1 MEKNEI
7 VKLHTSDSRDNLLDK
22 ESVFSAGEF
31 IPSSPG
37 TLGSEQHFCEGC
49 QKGPESD
56 LQFTTQTPTLTFT
69 ESTLSQRPSEINQET
84 NSLDPQHNAKKQ
96 KPDLFFQN
104 QDKFLKPAKT
114 EQSKNKGFDHEEQK
128 RDHEKIMSLRLQ
140 ETQRYGH
147 DDGIPAVVIT
157 QTEEVSSDLVECISE
172 NMTLTKSCHTASPS
186 DGTELNSSDLQSLKS
201 DTISLISEAAISS
214 KSNEGP
220 EEDARSIAAS
230 SVMSLFHRIQMDPV
244 EREWLWC
251 AALGN
256 ASALYVL
263 LEQDPTLVSK
273 KTALHWAAKQGH
285 VEIADMMAR
294 SGADINQRAGYTA
307 LHLASLHGHDH
318 IIRHLINNYNAK
330 VNIRDYHGKIAA
342 HYWNGSMDIFNKLTS
357 QSAGRW
363 SRGRRTQCYA
373 QLSSLLSH
381 SRTHGSINVEIR
393 AGPLEPTPLSRSP
406 SS

>member
-157 QTEEVSSDLVECISE
+157 QTEE
-172 NMTLTKSCHTASPS
+172 
-186 DGTELNSSDLQSLKS
+186 
-201 DTISLISEAAISS
+201 
-214 KSNEGP
+214 SNEGP